1 MAPSGTLWQ
10 HPPTHA
16 QPRTGRTPREW
27 ETRCRRNPA
36 RPPGRRELGDVRGR
50 PYRQQWLG
58 GSMRG
63 RPGWQATSSPNHRA
77 VSRPRWW
84 TVPLPRP
91 STAVDLDLVEPAG
104 MARGMDELQPG
115 VPCLRQLDGSR
126 PAVRG
131 AVVDDPEDAPG
142 LPVGGGGHDPLDQ
155 ATEGRDSRLRL
166 TASDNLGP
174 VHVEGREVGPGPAP
188 LVFVFD
194 AHCATGA
201 GRRGRVDTV
210 TRLDARLLVRRND
223 ELVVVPAAGKRR
235 PEHQT
240 APDVL
245 GRPARPTRGAV
256 APGR

>member
-84 TVPLPRP
+84 TVPPPHVSAARTC
-91 STAVDLDLVEPAG
+91 STSAS
-104 MARGMDELQPG
+104 ARMP
-115 VPCLRQLDGSR
+115 PC
-126 PAVRG
+126 
-131 AVVDDPEDAPG
+131 
-142 LPVGGGGHDPLDQ
+142 
-155 ATEGRDSRLRL
+155 
-166 TASDNLGP
+166 
-174 VHVEGREVGPGPAP
+174 
-188 LVFVFD
+188 
-194 AHCATGA
+194 
-201 GRRGRVDTV
+201 RRGRGARRRVARVPDRAGEVIGGHGPVGLAQGSGDRRDT
-210 TRLDARLLVRRND
+210 ARLLGGRGGGPSARGESD
-223 ELVVVPAAGKRR
+223 DAR
-235 PEHQT
+235 PRGAEPGRGRLC
-240 APDVL
+240 AV
-245 GRPARPTRGAV
+245 RPARTPPATVDDWAAYLAGRGGKAV
-256 APGR
+256 A